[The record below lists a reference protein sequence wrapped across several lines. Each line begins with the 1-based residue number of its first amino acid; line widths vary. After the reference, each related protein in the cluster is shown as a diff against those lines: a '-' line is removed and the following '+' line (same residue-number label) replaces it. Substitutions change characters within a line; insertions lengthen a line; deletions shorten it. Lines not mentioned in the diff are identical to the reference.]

1 MFDRA
6 NDVPRAA
13 TAPEQLW
20 GALRLV
26 LLAPVLMFLAACA
39 SPGPRYPV
47 VEPPSAAQ
55 LPRVIAA
62 DRPVIGL
69 VLGGGAARGFAHIGV
84 IKVLEENGIRP
95 DIVVGTSAG
104 SFVGAF
110 YAAGYDS
117 AALVALADEMKEEQ
131 LRDIV
136 WPDRGFVKGDR
147 LQDFV
152 NQRLKNRSI
161 EDLPIRYGA
170 VVTDLHSGATA
181 VLTRG
186 NVGMAVRASS
196 AIPGIFEPVDIGG
209 REYVDGGLV
218 SPVPV
223 QSAHDMGADVVI
235 AVVIAKRPEDTKR
248 IASTTDVIVQAL
260 GIMVNNLSNRE
271 VTSADIVV
279 RPATAGLAS
288 ASFSTRADAI
298 EEGAAAATAV
308 IGRLKALLARVA
320 EAKRAGAEGVSAGGQ
335 GALLLPR

>member
-1 MFDRA
+1 MLDRA
-6 NDVPRAA
+6 NDGPRAA
-13 TAPEQLW
+13 AASGLVW
-20 GALRLV
+20 RALQRV
-26 LLAPVLMFLAACA
+26 LLAPVLMLLAACA

-47 VEPPSAAQ
+47 VEAPSAVQ
-55 LPRVIAA
+55 LPRVVAA

-104 SFVGAF
+104 AFVGAF

-117 AALVALADEMKEEQ
+117 AALAALADDMKEDQ

-223 QSAHDMGADVVI
+223 QSARDMGADVVI
-235 AVVIAKRPEDTKR
+235 AVVIARRPEDTKL

-271 VTSADIVV
+271 LRAADVVV

-288 ASFSTRADAI
+288 ASFATRADAI
-298 EEGAAAATAV
+298 EVGAAAANAV

-320 EAKRAGAEGVSAGGQ
+320 ELKRAGAGGVSAGGQ

>member
-1 MFDRA
+1 MLDRV

-13 TAPEQLW
+13 AASGPVW
-20 GALRLV
+20 RVLRRV
-26 LLAPVLMFLAACA
+26 LLAPVLILLAACA

-47 VEPPSAAQ
+47 VEPPSAVQ

-104 SFVGAF
+104 AFVGAF

-117 AALVALADEMKEEQ
+117 AALAALADEMKEDQ

-147 LQDFV
+147 LQNFV
-152 NQRLKNRSI
+152 NRRLKNRSI

-181 VLTRG
+181 VFTRG

-209 REYVDGGLV
+209 HEYVDGGLA

-223 QSAHDMGADVVI
+223 QSARDMGADVVI
-235 AVVIAKRPEDTKR
+235 AVVIARRPEDTKL
-248 IASTTDVIVQAL
+248 IASTTDVVVQAL

-271 VTSADIVV
+271 LRSADVVV

-288 ASFSTRADAI
+288 ASFTTRADAI
-298 EEGAAAATAV
+298 EVGASAANAV
-308 IGRLKALLARVA
+308 IGRLKALIASVA
-320 EAKRAGAEGVSAGGQ
+320 KLKRAGAEGVSAGGQ